1 MKYWMSTVKDL
12 LDEAMEYEEKILVY
26 HILYA
31 IEKGKVSLTDP
42 RERFKKIRFTQE
54 EQMEIAKRIQ
64 ENPLKIEKVKI
75 YCLKM
80 DKRKFA
86 MIYARSREEAIEH
99 YKKIFNR
106 TPLNCHEFL
115 LDYEIMQGNKPISY
129 REMRKQFNSFP
140 AYAGYMERSYR

>member
-1 MKYWMSTVKDL
+1 MRSEMRTVKTL
-12 LDEAMEYEEKILVY
+12 FDEAIRYEMKSLVY
-26 HILYA
+26 CILYA
-31 IEKGKVSLTDP
+31 LKNKNIRLDDSEEKFFNTRFADTDN
-42 RERFKKIRFTQE
+42 K
-54 EQMEIAKRIQ
+54 EISRLIKQ
-64 ENPLKIEKVKI
+64 NPLKLDFVNI
-75 YCLKM
+75 YSLKM
-80 DKRKFA
+80 DKQKFA

-140 AYAGYMERSYR
+140 AYAGYMERGYK

>member
-1 MKYWMSTVKDL
+1 MPTVKNLLDDAMKYEMKG
-12 LDEAMEYEEKILVY
+12 LVY
-26 HILYA
+26 CILYA
-31 IEKGKVSLTDP
+31 LRKKYIQPNDPEEKFFNTRFADTDNEQIARLIES
-42 RERFKKIRFTQE
+42 
-54 EQMEIAKRIQ
+54 
-64 ENPLKIEKVKI
+64 NPLRLDIIKI
-75 YCLKM
+75 YSLKM

-86 MIYARSREEAIEH
+86 MIYARSREEAIER

-140 AYAGYMERSYR
+140 AYAGYMERGYK